1 MTQWNYLLTRVQ
13 TYVATLFCMHGFT
26 MKWMNLALFVMQERL
41 EQELKSVQK
50 YRKYWNHIKK
60 KDAQADE
67 QTKTKW
73 VPNVA
78 GTHTYTYIV
87 ALILSCIY
95 H

>member
-1 MTQWNYLLTRVQ
+1 MRAVY
-13 TYVATLFCMHGFT
+13 
-26 MKWMNLALFVMQERL
+26 KWMNLALFAMQERL

-73 VPNVA
+73 VLMIT
-78 GTHTYTYIV
+78 GTY
-87 ALILSCIY
+87 S
-95 H
+95 

>member
-1 MTQWNYLLTRVQ
+1 
-13 TYVATLFCMHGFT
+13 
-26 MKWMNLALFVMQERL
+26 MKWMNLALFLMQERL

-73 VPNVA
+73 VVYVT
-78 GTHTYTYIV
+78 GIYIV
-87 ALILSCIY
+87 VLSLSCISTKCIEKI
-95 H
+95 HCTKAVINE